1 MTVKLSELLS
11 VFESL
16 WPQSGADDW
25 DQVGLACGSA
35 DQQVDS
41 VLFCVDP
48 TLSVLQE
55 AKQKSCQLVVSH
67 HPLLLEG
74 VHTVAEGELKGDI
87 LSYAITNSI
96 ALFSAH
102 TNADTVPGGVS
113 DVLASRIGLKNTLP
127 LVTTTGDSGH
137 GRVGSLDKAMSVSD
151 LAKSLN
157 EILPA
162 SHAPIRVAGD
172 PTKVVSKIAV
182 VGGSGASFLPDAISA
197 GAECFITSDL
207 KHHVSL
213 DAVSS
218 PGKQIFLIDIS
229 HFAAESLWLAPASA
243 ELSKVV
249 PEVQFLVSEES
260 TDPWTLTIPG
270 KLS

>member
-1 MTVKLSELLS
+1 MTVKLSELLL

-25 DQVGLACGSA
+25 DQVGLACGST
-35 DQQVDS
+35 DQQIER

-67 HPLLLEG
+67 HPMLLEG

-96 ALFSAH
+96 AIFSAH

-113 DVLASRIGLKNTLP
+113 DVLGSKIGLKNSVP

-137 GRVGSLDKAMSVSD
+137 GRIGTLDKAVSVTD

-162 SHAPIRVAGD
+162 SHAPVRVAGD

-182 VGGSGASFLPDAISA
+182 VGGSGASFIPDAIRA
-197 GAECFITSDL
+197 GADCFITSDL

-213 DAVSS
+213 DAVNS
-218 PGKQIFLIDIS
+218 PGQQICLIDIS
-229 HFAAESLWLAPASA
+229 HFAAESLWLTPASD
-243 ELSKVV
+243 ELSRLV
-249 PEVQFLVSEES
+249 PEVEFLVSEQS
-260 TDPWTLTIPG
+260 TDPWSLTIPG